1 MNPPFSLHP
10 PSTSAVAGAKAV
22 PAGAAVVVAVVPT
35 APVVAG
41 LAVAVQVAVEVA
53 AAAGAELV
61 AELGAALA
69 AGPAAPA
76 VPVAGGLKHRSGA
89 VARPS

>member
-1 MNPPFSLHP
+1 M
-10 PSTSAVAGAKAV
+10 
-22 PAGAAVVVAVVPT
+22 

-41 LAVAVQVAVEVA
+41 LAVAVVVA
-53 AAAGAELV
+53 AAAGAEL
-61 AELGAALA
+61 AAALA

-89 VARPS
+89 VVRLS